1 MSSTHYEEL
10 YGVKLLDDLHNYFP
24 ALLYDTVRFQT
35 VRDVLGYIT
44 QSTRNRFDLFSFGQ
58 RGYMQTNLPSQPV
71 ENPPLPRQRAGATAR
86 SAVDVSDEDIPFYQP
101 RSINTYADVARGFGA
116 GTGARNPITA
126 SVELFTDD
134 TEMLGSMGLM
144 NLVNLLN
151 GLDIGRTA
159 PLGIARGRNP
169 HMEDVVVNASSEQ
182 IEAGSTRAFPE
193 ADTVCS
199 ICQDVIGTNEM
210 GRKLNHC
217 GHTFHIRCI
226 DTWFSR
232 NVNCPICRHDIRETG
247 SGSSEGGVTQGEE
260 VN

>member
-24 ALLYDTVRFQT
+24 ALLYDTARFQS
-35 VRDVLGYIT
+35 VHDVLGYIT

-58 RGYMQTNLPSQPV
+58 RNYIQTSLPPQPV
-71 ENPPLPRQRAGATAR
+71 VNPSPRMMQRTDLSGN
-86 SAVDVSDEDIPFYQP
+86 DVPFHQP
-101 RSINTYADVARGFGA
+101 RPANTYADVARGFGA
-116 GTGARNPITA
+116 GASGSGSVGYPISA
-126 SVELFTDD
+126 SVELY
-134 TEMLGSMGLM
+134 TEDFDMTSMRFM

-151 GLDIGRTA
+151 GLDINR
-159 PLGIARGRNP
+159 PLGLAPRTVGGAP
-169 HMEDVVVNASSEQ
+169 MEDVVVNVTSEQ
-182 IEAGSTRAFPE
+182 IEAASTRAFPE
-193 ADTVCS
+193 TDTNCS
-199 ICQDVIGTNEM
+199 ICQDAIVPTEM

-217 GHTFHIRCI
+217 GHSFHIRCI

-247 SGSSEGGVTQGEE
+247 SGEGEE

>member
-1 MSSTHYEEL
+1 MSSTQYEEL

-24 ALLYDTVRFQT
+24 ALLYDTARFQT

-58 RGYMQTNLPSQPV
+58 RGYMQTNLPSQP
-71 ENPPLPRQRAGATAR
+71 ESPPLPRQRAAAR
-86 SAVDVSDEDIPFYQP
+86 AVDVSDEDVPFHHP
-101 RSINTYADVARGFGA
+101 RPMNTYADVARGFGGGIGT
-116 GTGARNPITA
+116 GTGAGLRNPVTA
-126 SVELFTDD
+126 SFELFTDD
-134 TEMLGSMGLM
+134 TDMLGSMGLM

-151 GLDIGRTA
+151 GIPASGLL
-159 PLGIARGRNP
+159 PRGRNP

-182 IEAGSTRAFPE
+182 IEAASTRAFPE

-247 SGSSEGGVTQGEE
+247 TEAGVTQGEE